1 MGVLPVQCIVL
12 RTRTEYISNDG
23 DGLCAKSSSSWGL
36 NEVTLTQS
44 GFHEVYLVQRV
55 HKVFD
60 NHYIIINI
68 TSNNRTDYHIQP
80 HGHTAHR

>member
-36 NEVTLTQS
+36 NEVTS
-44 GFHEVYLVQRV
+44 GFHEVYLVQRDSEGSTRFL
-55 HKVFD
+55 K
-60 NHYIIINI
+60 II
-68 TSNNRTDYHIQP
+68 T
-80 HGHTAHR
+80 

>member
-36 NEVTLTQS
+36 NEVTLTPS
-44 GFHEVYLVQRV
+44 GFHEVYLVQRDSEGSTRFL
-55 HKVFD
+55 K
-60 NHYIIINI
+60 II
-68 TSNNRTDYHIQP
+68 T
-80 HGHTAHR
+80 